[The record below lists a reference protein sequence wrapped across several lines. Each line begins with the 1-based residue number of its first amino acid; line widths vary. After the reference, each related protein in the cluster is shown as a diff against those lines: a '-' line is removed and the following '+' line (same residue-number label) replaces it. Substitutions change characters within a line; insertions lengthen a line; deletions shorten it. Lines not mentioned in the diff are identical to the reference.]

1 MATLKIVELVGVSKE
16 SWQDAVKEALKEAA
30 QTIRKIQG
38 IDVIGQTADVKGDQI
53 VQYRTNVRISFLV
66 EDQR

>member
-1 MATLKIVELVGVSKE
+1 MATLKIIELVGVSKE
-16 SWQDAVKEALKEAA
+16 SWQDAVKEAVKEAA

-38 IDVIGQTADVKGDQI
+38 VDVIGQTADVEGDQI
-53 VQYRTNVRISFLV
+53 IQYRANIRISFLV

>member
-1 MATLKIVELVGVSKE
+1 MATLKIIELVGVSKE
-16 SWQDAVKEALKEAA
+16 SWQDAVKEAVKEAA

-38 IDVIGQTADVKGDQI
+38 VDVIGQTADVEGDQI
-53 VQYRTNVRISFLV
+53 VQYRANIRISFLV